1 LDFSPISRRLRA
13 FIADRADPEFRTWFR
28 RIGFVLAI
36 PAGLFAL
43 AVAWSWI
50 TLPPLERLERMEPS
64 LITRMYDKDSNV
76 LREYYVERR
85 VWTPLER
92 VPPRQIQAV
101 LAIEDRDFW
110 THGGVDLPAIGA
122 SLLSAVSGKRVRG
135 ASTLTQQLAKLV
147 FLSPERS
154 VTRKLREILLALRIE
169 STYTKKEILE
179 LYLNQVYMGAGAYGF
194 GAAAERYFSRPLD
207 SLALAQQATL
217 AGMLQRPEYLR
228 PDHHPQRALARR
240 NLVLRQM
247 AAIAALSKSQADSAA
262 AGPLALRMHE
272 YEHVDGNASG
282 YFVDAAS
289 REVDDRWGKGFL
301 DSAGTRIVTTMDAK
315 AQEIVETALREH
327 LADIQARMDAE
338 DPRHKA
344 GRRAQGAFVLI
355 ENATGAVRA
364 LAGGLDWKESEFN
377 RATMAAR
384 SPGSAFKPFVYAAA
398 VDKGLSPGGRVV
410 DEPFS
415 MPDPDDST
423 KVWRP
428 HNLENDFEGAM
439 TWRRAFYRSRN
450 IPAVRAALE
459 TGLDTVA
466 ACAHRFGLIRPMRAV
481 PALALGGCD
490 VSPLEMATAFS
501 VFPNG
506 GLKVKPRF
514 LEAVLD
520 RRGEPISLA
529 SPPPERVL
537 GEASAWILSTMLR
550 DVNIRGT
557 AADVWAGGFTQPSGG
572 KTGTSSD
579 YCDAWY
585 VGFTKRYTAA
595 VWIGTDDHQPLGA
608 GHAGTDDAMPLW
620 ADAMERLHRGMKVH
634 AWEQDFPRPAGVAD
648 IALCKLTGKVAQP
661 WCDSVAH
668 DYRVAGVGPKLALC
682 PREAHA
688 APKAEASQPSAKAGA
703 RKGGGFLEG
712 LWKKIK
718 RPF

>member
-1 LDFSPISRRLRA
+1 LDFSPLKKRLRA
-13 FIADRADPEFRTWFR
+13 LLGEGEFRAWFF
-28 RIGFVLAI
+28 RIGIVLAI
-36 PAGLFAL
+36 PAGVFAAAL
-43 AVAWSWI
+43 AYAWL
-50 TLPPLERLERMEPS
+50 TLPPLESLERMEPS
-64 LITRMYDKDSNV
+64 LITRMYDKDSNL
-76 LREYYVERR
+76 LREFYVERR

-92 VPPRQIQAV
+92 VPPRQVQAV

-110 THGGVDLPAIGA
+110 THDGVNLSAIGS
-122 SLLSAVSGKRVRG
+122 SLLSAVSGKRMRG

-169 STYTKKEILE
+169 RTYTKREILE
-179 LYLNQVYMGAGAYGF
+179 LYLNQVYLGAGAYGF

-207 SLALAQQATL
+207 SLDLARQATL
-217 AGMLQRPEYLR
+217 AALLQRPEYLR
-228 PDHHPQRALARR
+228 PDTHPQRALARR

-247 AAIAALSKSQADSAA
+247 AVVAAIPKAQADSAA
-262 AGPLALRMHE
+262 AGPLALRMQE
-272 YEHVDGNASG
+272 FERLDGDADG
-282 YFVDAAS
+282 YFLDAAD

-301 DSAGTRIVTTMDAK
+301 DSAGTRIRTTLDAK
-315 AQEIVETALREH
+315 AQRIVETAMREH

-338 DPRHKA
+338 DPKHK
-344 GRRAQGAFVLI
+344 GERRAQGAFVLI

-364 LAGGLDWKESEFN
+364 LSGGLDWKESEFN

-398 VDKGLSPGGRVV
+398 VDKGISPGGRVV

-423 KVWRP
+423 QQWRP
-428 HNLENDFEGAM
+428 HNLEYDWEGAM

-450 IPAVRAALE
+450 IPAIRAALE
-459 TGLDTVA
+459 VGLDTVA
-466 ACAHRFGLIRPMRAV
+466 AYAHRFGLIRPMRPV
-481 PALALGGCD
+481 PALALGACD
-490 VSPLEMATAFS
+490 VSPFEMAAALS

-506 GLKVKPRF
+506 GLKVQPRF
-514 LEAVLD
+514 LESVLD
-520 RRGEPISLA
+520 RRGEPIPMA
-529 SPPPERVL
+529 IPPPERVL
-537 GEASAWILSTMLR
+537 GEASAWILCTMLR

-557 AADVWAGGFTQPSGG
+557 AADVWAGGFYQPSGG
-572 KTGTSSD
+572 KTGTSND
-579 YCDAWY
+579 YCDSWY

-595 VWIGTDDHQPLGA
+595 VWIGTDDHKPLGA

-620 ADAMERLHRGMKVH
+620 ADAMERLHQGQKVH

-648 IALCKLTGKVAQP
+648 IALCKLTGKLAQA

-668 DYRVAGVGPKLALC
+668 DYRIAGVGPKWAAC
-682 PREAHA
+682 PREAHK
-688 APKAEASQPSAKAGA
+688 PKPETEPASANSGA
-703 RKGGGFLEG
+703 RKTGGFLER
-712 LWKKIK
+712 LWKGIK